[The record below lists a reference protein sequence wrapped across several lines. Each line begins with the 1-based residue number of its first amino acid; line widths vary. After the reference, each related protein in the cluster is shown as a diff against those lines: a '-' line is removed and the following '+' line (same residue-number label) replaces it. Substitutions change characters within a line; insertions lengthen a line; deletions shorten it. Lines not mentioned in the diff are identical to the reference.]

1 MEFHLHQRSKNTET
15 SPSPTVDW
23 ALANCMHLRP
33 DSILAAMPEGTTML
47 AEPATTDLSFKKK
60 IPKNLQEATSQVMWA
75 VDNEAALKRASVMT
89 PERMKKLG

>member
-1 MEFHLHQRSKNTET
+1 
-15 SPSPTVDW
+15 
-23 ALANCMHLRP
+23 
-33 DSILAAMPEGTTML
+33 ML

-75 VDNEAALKRASVMT
+75 VENEAALKRASVMT